1 MVGVSYLLMRRY
13 YPVPYD
19 VRRIAEYAFVG
30 VAIYLVAETF
40 ATRCQPQAVV
50 HYGVNVVLMVA
61 YFAYAVWRE
70 KIDLRKLIQNSRFKI
85 KN

>member
-1 MVGVSYLLMRRY
+1 MSYYLMRRY

-19 VRRIAEYAFVG
+19 VRRIAEYAVVG
-30 VAIYLVAETF
+30 IAIYFAAETF

-50 HYGVNVVLMVA
+50 QYGVNVGLMMA

-70 KIDLRKLIQNSRFKI
+70 KIDLRAMVRAILRRKG
-85 KN
+85 

>member
-19 VRRIAEYAFVG
+19 VRRIAEYV
-30 VAIYLVAETF
+30 VAGLALYLAAEVF
-40 ATRCQPQAVV
+40 AEQCQPRAVV
-50 HYGVNVVLMVA
+50 HYGVNAVLMGA

-70 KIDLRKLIQNSRFKI
+70 KIDLRAMVRAILKRRG
-85 KN
+85 